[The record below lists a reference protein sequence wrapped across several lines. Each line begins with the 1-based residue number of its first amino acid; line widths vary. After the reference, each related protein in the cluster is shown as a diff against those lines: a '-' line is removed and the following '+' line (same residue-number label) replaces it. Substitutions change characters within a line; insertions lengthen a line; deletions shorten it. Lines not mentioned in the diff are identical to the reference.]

1 MAIANLLICYLAD
14 RTRNRCLWAIF
25 SLIVPVVCF
34 ALMLTLPQHNLQGQL
49 IAFTFA
55 GTFLASFSLL
65 LSLIASNVAGQTK
78 KTTVNTIISELP
90 AFTAGTS
97 PVNKVLV
104 IGYCIGFL
112 VGPFTAHLSDAP
124 RYVNAKITVT
134 FTHQILSISETK
146 SLNPPQTCALF
157 SFAILVLVAI
167 RFLASH
173 RNSAKE
179 KKLAE
184 LGDSYHHV
192 RNQEFMDLTDME

>member
-14 RTRNRCLWAIF
+14 RNKNRCLWAIF

-34 ALMLTLPQHNLQGQL
+34 VLMFTLPQHNVQGQL

-78 KTTVNTIISELP
+78 KTTANTIISELP
-90 AFTAGTS
+90 SFTGGIS
-97 PVNKVLV
+97 PVNKVSV

-124 RYVNAKITVT
+124 RYVNAKITV
-134 FTHQILSISETK
+134 
-146 SLNPPQTCALF
+146 
-157 SFAILVLVAI
+157 SFG
-167 RFLASH
+167 H
-173 RNSAKE
+173 
-179 KKLAE
+179 
-184 LGDSYHHV
+184 
-192 RNQEFMDLTDME
+192 